1 MADSVPNAP
10 IKPSIPMTVPLEKIE
25 SVIPYLKY
33 MVLQE
38 RSKLMDYV
46 LIELRARVLEGEQ
59 SQPLPLKM
67 SANYGAHALLN
78 KPSRARYV
86 LFILF

>member
-10 IKPSIPMTVPLEKIE
+10 LKPTIPLTKPLENIE

-33 MVLQE
+33 MVLLE
-38 RSKLMDYV
+38 RSKIMNFILN
-46 LIELRARVLEGEQ
+46 ELKAKVLEGEQ
-59 SQPLPLKM
+59 TQPLPLKM

-78 KPSRARYV
+78 KPSRAR
-86 LFILF
+86 